1 MLQSIRDKATGW
13 LAYVIIGLIAIPFAL
28 WGLGEYFGGAG
39 PLVAAEVN
47 GQEIPVRVVHQ
58 ETRAQR
64 EQLARMFGGEIPAD
78 VFDERG
84 IRNAALEALIQ
95 RELLRQ
101 AAEDAGFRAS
111 GRGVIREIRAIPA
124 FLEDGRFSPD
134 RYRTVLE
141 AQRISPGDFE
151 RDMAQSIVLAQ
162 IQQAIEA
169 SGDPPMDKAAEFARL
184 RNQVRVASWRI
195 FAAADFDRPRRG
207 RG

>member
-1 MLQSIRDKATGW
+1 MLQSIRDKASGW

-28 WGLGEYFGGAG
+28 WGLGEYLGGAG

-47 GQEIPVRVVHQ
+47 GQDIPVRIVHQ

-78 VFDERG
+78 VFDESA

-111 GRGVIREIRAIPA
+111 GRGVIREIRGIPA
-124 FLEDGRFSPD
+124 FLEDGRFS
-134 RYRTVLE
+134 
-141 AQRISPGDFE
+141 
-151 RDMAQSIVLAQ
+151 
-162 IQQAIEA
+162 
-169 SGDPPMDKAAEFARL
+169 
-184 RNQVRVASWRI
+184 
-195 FAAADFDRPRRG
+195 
-207 RG
+207 